1 MKIIILLPAYNEEG
15 SILKLVPEIDRVLKV
30 EGFDYKIIICNDGST
45 DRTIDVI
52 NNFAKEY
59 PIVLINHNINRGL
72 GETSRDNFEKAA
84 FISNPEDII
93 IRMDA
98 DNTHEPKYMINMINK
113 IQEGFDIVIASR
125 FVRNKSQRGVST
137 YRTLISMGAN
147 IFMKIFFPIKGVR
160 DYSCGYRAYSAEIIK
175 KAIATYGNSFIQLKG
190 LGFTC
195 TLEKLIKLNLLGAKI
210 TETSFILRY
219 DKKQGHSK
227 MIGSIT
233 TLGYL
238 IMVIMHYWPFG
249 GWLFSKKFKNKKIY
263 NS

>member
-1 MKIIILLPAYNEEG
+1 MKIIILLPAYNEEK
-15 SILKLVPEIDRVLKV
+15 SISKLIPKIDKLLKSKNFKYR
-30 EGFDYKIIICNDGST
+30 IIICNDGSN
-45 DRTIDVI
+45 DRTSEVI
-52 NNFAKEY
+52 HKFKKEY
-59 PIVLINHNINRGL
+59 PITLINHYVNRGL

-84 FISNPEDII
+84 AISRKEDII

-98 DNTHEPKYMINMINK
+98 DNTHEPKYMIDMIEK
-113 IQEGFDIVIASR
+113 IQKGFDIVIASR
-125 FVRNKSQRGVST
+125 FVRSKSQRGVSAH
-137 YRTLISMGAN
+137 RTFISLGAN
-147 IFMKIFFPIKGVR
+147 IFMKIFFPIKNVR

-175 KAIATYGNSFIQLKG
+175 KSIYIYGNSFIQLKG

-210 TETSFILRY
+210 TEIPFILRY
-219 DKKQGHSK
+219 DRKKSESK

-238 IMVIMHYWPFG
+238 IMVIMYYWPFN
-249 GWLFSKKFKNKKIY
+249 GWLIYSKKLKKRF